1 MQQINRAQLVHTL
14 EKMDSNADSAQ
25 TICVIGAAAILLL
38 GHNARQTVDID
49 VWRAASTFI
58 DPELKAIT
66 IAAGIGFDPRND
78 RPSGAYLQIIDP
90 GIVNLPA
97 MQGDVWPGGHQSRVL
112 WQGQHLKVVCPP
124 PAILAA
130 SKLIRASDVDLEDV
144 IYLMAQ
150 QRLSRQQIAD
160 AAQSFEGMDRQTIT
174 ENLTILDVMRG

>member
-14 EKMDSNADSAQ
+14 EKMDGGASSAQ

-38 GHNARQTVDID
+38 GHDARQTVDIE

-66 IAAGIGFDPRND
+66 VAAGIGFDQRNE

-97 MQGDVWPGGHQSRVL
+97 MQGNDWPGGQQSRVL

-130 SKLIRASDVDLEDV
+130 SKLVRASDVDLEDV

-150 QRLSRQQIAD
+150 QRLTRQQIAN